1 MYYNY
6 KKLLILNNVF
16 DIITKKGGITLFGI
30 ASNEI
35 FWIAAIIIF
44 SAAEA
49 ATSGLVSIWFAGGAL
64 AGLIAA
70 MLNADIWVQTTVFFA
85 VSIILLIALRG
96 IAVNSFKNR
105 SSKTDIDRIIGQH
118 ITVEDV
124 EENNTDA
131 IARINDVEWKIRS
144 NDGSRLEKG
153 EVVKVEKIDGVR
165 LIVSK

>member
-1 MYYNY
+1 M
-6 KKLLILNNVF
+6 ILNNVF
-16 DIITKKGGITLFGI
+16 DIITRKGGIKLFGI

-44 SAAEA
+44 SVAEA

-70 MLNADIWVQTTVFFA
+70 MLNADIWVQTTIFFA
-85 VSIILLIALRG
+85 VSIVLLIALRG
-96 IAVNSFKNR
+96 VAVKSFKNR
-105 SSKTDIDRIIGQH
+105 SEKTDIDRIIGQH
-118 ITVEDV
+118 VTVENV
-124 EENNTDA
+124 EKNNIDA
-131 IARINDVEWKIRS
+131 TATINDIEWKIRS